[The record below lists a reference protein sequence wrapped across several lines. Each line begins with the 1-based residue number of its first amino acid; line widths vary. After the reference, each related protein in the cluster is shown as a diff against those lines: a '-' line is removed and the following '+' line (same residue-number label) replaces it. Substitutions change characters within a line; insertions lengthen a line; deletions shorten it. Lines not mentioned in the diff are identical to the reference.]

1 MGVIVCPF
9 CRSILI
15 GADSVPDNTVDSI
28 KLRDGEVV
36 LYKRKASNRWQAR
49 FKLPDNTW
57 HRITTKRTSIDE
69 ASRIATEA
77 YDQARFMHKAGI
89 NVVSRRF
96 RDVAELA
103 IKQMDTETDNGVGK
117 VIYKDYKQA
126 INTYLIPYFGNKQV
140 DAIAQDDV
148 TRFDAWRTQEMK
160 RKPAASTIMNHN
172 AALHRVFDT
181 AIAHGWMLQKSIPIL
196 KNKGKKSN
204 RRPDFTMQDWKRV
217 TANLPHWIKKA
228 DNDRTRHMRELLQ
241 DYVLILSNTGIRTGT
256 EAQNIKWKH
265 LRWDKDEDGERVL
278 MIVVDGKTKQRE
290 LVARHGCAVF
300 FARIQ
305 SRFPDLAKMT
315 FDELLKKRVDEF
327 VFRLRDT
334 IDDDGKVIKGKQTKN
349 LYHTFNQFLT
359 EFNLLEDSQGNHRT
373 LYSLRHTYATM
384 RLTKDRLTDHQ
395 LGKQLGTSA
404 QMIDKHYSHLE
415 PRLMAKVLAGKRYE
429 SKPAKKP
436 TTSAKPAKS
445 KTSNLSK

>member
-1 MGVIVCPF
+1 MGMIVCPF

-126 INTYLIPYFGNKQV
+126 MNTYLIPYFGNKQV
-140 DAIAQDDV
+140 DAVTQDDV

-228 DNDRTRHMRELLQ
+228 DNDRTRHMRELLKVQ
-241 DYVLILSNTGIRTGT
+241 L
-256 EAQNIKWKH
+256 K
-265 LRWDKDEDGERVL
+265 
-278 MIVVDGKTKQRE
+278 
-290 LVARHGCAVF
+290 
-300 FARIQ
+300 
-305 SRFPDLAKMT
+305 SRL
-315 FDELLKKRVDEF
+315 
-327 VFRLRDT
+327 T
-334 IDDDGKVIKGKQTKN
+334 IDEKYRDKGLYIAFYIERTDRWYIIEHDQLVELARSHTDWLESATWINEGK
-349 LYHTFNQFLT
+349 YHSSSPN
-359 EFNLLEDSQGNHRT
+359 EA
-373 LYSLRHTYATM
+373 LRNVLSDYA
-384 RLTKDRLTDHQ
+384 L
-395 LGKQLGTSA
+395 
-404 QMIDKHYSHLE
+404 
-415 PRLMAKVLAGKRYE
+415 
-429 SKPAKKP
+429 
-436 TTSAKPAKS
+436 
-445 KTSNLSK
+445 